1 MDQEKR
7 VMIAVGLSFVML
19 IVWRLAFPPP
29 PEAKKPAAVQPVA
42 RPTPPVPA
50 AQTKGPAKSPHAS
63 SAPRPAALPVVIGG
77 KAEDIVVE
85 SDLYRVTFSTQGAVV
100 KSWVLKKYRDAKEE
114 PLDVVNG
121 PACEALGYPMKLS
134 LANHEELA
142 DKLNAAIYVATP
154 SGPSLQAPQK
164 IEFTYSD
171 GTVRVKKQ
179 FNFGPTYEAHAEVS
193 VFDGHSEE
201 FLPLEVAW
209 SGGFGDHS
217 LPPAIEDAMS
227 QAVYGSPD
235 NLTTVA
241 LKKVN
246 ENQPIPG
253 PVDIAGLEDKYF
265 AGIFLPGPA
274 DQTFR
279 VGRRVWTPADW
290 KGKDTDKPQALFALL
305 GSAQPKP
312 LGFRV
317 FVGPKDRND
326 LRSVNPR
333 LDSLVSFGFF
343 KWFAEPLFLALLYI
357 HDHVIGN
364 YGWAIVILTVLI
376 NLAMFPLK
384 LKSIKSAQEMQ
395 RIAPLV
401 KDIQDKYKQ
410 YKFND
415 PRKQRMNQEVMKLY
429 QEHHINPLGG
439 CLPMALQMPFL
450 YGFYRVLDLPIE
462 LRHAPWMGWIK
473 DLSAADP
480 YYILPIIMVVSMFI
494 MQKMTPMPSPDPAQQ
509 RMMMLMPLFFGFMFM
524 RVASGLALYFLV
536 ANLVG
541 IAQQVIINK
550 MIPRPQPL
558 GSAPKARAAKD

>member
-7 VMIAVGLSFVML
+7 VMIAVGLSFLML
-19 IVWRLAFPPP
+19 IVWRFAFPPP
-29 PEAKKPAAVQPVA
+29 PEPKKPVAVQPVA
-42 RPTPPVPA
+42 RVVPPVPA

-63 SAPRPAALPVVIGG
+63 AAPRPAGLPVLTGG
-77 KAEDIVVE
+77 KAEDVVVE
-85 SDLYRVTFSTQGAVV
+85 SDLYRVTFSTQGAAV
-100 KSWVLKKYRDAKEE
+100 KSWVLKKYRDAKDE

-134 LANHEELA
+134 LANRDLA
-142 DKLNAAIYVATP
+142 DKLNAAIYVPTP
-154 SGPSLQAPQK
+154 SGPSLQAPAK

-171 GTVRVKKQ
+171 GTVRAKKQ
-179 FNFGPTYEAHAEVS
+179 FNFGPAYEARVEMS
-193 VFDGHSEE
+193 VFDGSSGE

-209 SGGFGDHS
+209 PGGFGDHS
-217 LPPAIEDAMS
+217 LPPAIEDAFS
-227 QAVYGSPD
+227 QVVYGSPD

-241 LKKVN
+241 LKKVK
-246 ENQPIPG
+246 EDQPIPG
-253 PVDIAGLEDKYF
+253 PLDIVGLEDKYF
-265 AGIFLPGPA
+265 AGIILPGPP

-279 VGRRVWTPADW
+279 YGRRVWTPADW
-290 KGKDTDKPQALFALL
+290 KGKDSDKPQALFALL

-312 LGFRV
+312 LAFRI
-317 FVGPKDRND
+317 FAGPKDRND
-326 LRSVNPR
+326 LRSVNPP
-333 LDSLVSFGFF
+333 LDSLVNFGFF
-343 KWFAEPLFLALLYI
+343 KWFAEPLFLALHYI
-357 HDHVIGN
+357 HDHVVGN

-480 YYILPIIMVVSMFI
+480 LYILPIIMVVTMFI
-494 MQKMTPMPSPDPAQQ
+494 LQKMTPVATTDPGQQ
-509 RMMMLMPLFFGFMFM
+509 RMMMLMPLFFGIMFF
-524 RVASGLALYFLV
+524 RFASGLVLYFMV

-550 MIPRPQPL
+550 KISPPRPLAVP
-558 GSAPKARAAKD
+558 PKAGAAKD